1 MVGEASSTAHECRL
15 CRESKPLE
23 RSHIIPKSFY
33 RRVKGGES
41 QLYAVTAGPT
51 PLARQ
56 SNGDQIQYLLCRDC
70 ESFISRQY
78 ENYGTQLFTR
88 TSQIIENDDYI
99 YILKFRHTEYYLF
112 IITIL
117 WRAAVSD
124 LQIYREIKPLENAE
138 SIFRQCIRNK
148 TLSIDSAGKLRIDDF
163 IKITIF
169 RLTDPTNEIP
179 QEALNKIMYS
189 LSLER
194 GKTAE
199 DGVHYFF
206 TVDGYLITASV
217 FPTSSPVLKQWY
229 PVGRLRNRSY
239 LKIPKVSYHE
249 LEQIRNGIDAIA
261 NARDVNGKQ
270 PSA

>member
-1 MVGEASSTAHECRL
+1 M
-15 CRESKPLE
+15 
-23 RSHIIPKSFY
+23 
-33 RRVKGGES
+33 
-41 QLYAVTAGPT
+41 
-51 PLARQ
+51 
-56 SNGDQIQYLLCRDC
+56 LCRDC